1 MSDVVR
7 GWGGSYCKV
16 GAKCAA
22 IYCYLGS
29 LAMELEK
36 KGKCNVW
43 SEVRGDNIFIMENAM
58 RVWREYLE
66 SENFETYYIFII
78 LKIIQI
84 PI

>member
-29 LAMELEK
+29 LAMEREK

-43 SEVRGDNIFIMENAM
+43 SEVRGDNIFKIGYSI
-58 RVWREYLE
+58 RVGYMV

>member
-43 SEVRGDNIFIMENAM
+43 SEVRGDNIFKMENAT
-58 RVWREYLE
+58 RVGHMV